1 MTLEPWGSGDLP
13 LLERLM
19 GDARMTEHLGGPESP
34 EKLRERQAR
43 YERLEGGDRAFKIL
57 DVATSAGVGWVGV

>member
-1 MTLEPWGSGDLP
+1 MSVLVTLEPWGSGDAP

-34 EKLRERQAR
+34 AKLRERQLR
-43 YERLEGGDRAFKIL
+43 
-57 DVATSAGVGWVGV
+57 